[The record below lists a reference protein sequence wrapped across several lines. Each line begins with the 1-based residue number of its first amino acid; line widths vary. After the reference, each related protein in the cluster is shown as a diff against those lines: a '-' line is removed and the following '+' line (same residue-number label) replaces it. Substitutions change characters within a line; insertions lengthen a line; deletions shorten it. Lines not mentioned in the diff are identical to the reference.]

1 MLFFAVEVLGG
12 EDLQM
17 AEAVVDGAFAQAPE
31 HAGKEAA
38 DQQQAGDASADHDE
52 RHDRAAAIA
61 EDVSK
66 G

>member
-1 MLFFAVEVLGG
+1 VLFFAIEVLGG
-12 EDLQM
+12 EYLDV
-17 AEAVVDGAFAQAPE
+17 AEAVVDGAFAQSPE

-38 DQQQAGDASADHDE
+38 DEQQAGHASANHDE
-52 RHDRAAAIA
+52 GHDGAAAIA